1 MAFSFAYPGEG
12 VIDTVAGLFG
22 SIGSDVKDFVTSVV
36 KAAADALWDAV
47 NIGADALRAVVN
59 DVIGLIVGLRNLIA
73 DSIHTVSD
81 WVQALFDQAI
91 AFVRDG
97 ITYAIDTAKSLIG
110 PVYDFVRSLYNSA
123 LALIDAVYSTVS
135 GWIASAVGAVLDFAR
150 SLFNLAL
157 AAIDAVYSTVSS
169 WIASAVGAV
178 LDFARSLFNLA
189 LAAIDAVYSTVSSW
203 IASAVGVAV
212 DFLRGLVNDVWGF
225 IYDHVIGPFEDLSS
239 FVWDRVRPLVDAVE
253 GAIDWLVAI
262 AKFSF
267 LDAYEWALAIWHLN
281 PWDLIESMMQEG
293 TQHAEA
299 VFHAVNQDRQR

>member
-169 WIASAVGAV
+169 WIASAVG
-178 LDFARSLFNLA
+178 
-189 LAAIDAVYSTVSSW
+189 
-203 IASAVGVAV
+203 VAV